1 MVIIIPFKSEKNT
14 CHGNVMQASDKLEA
28 IYRTIRYIGQ
38 NIILK
43 YSSFDI
49 FDG

>member
-1 MVIIIPFKSEKNT
+1 MPYKSEKNT

-38 NIILK
+38 KINLK

-49 FDG
+49 FEERY